1 MFQHYFNED
10 KILNNNI
17 NFNNFKPAEEDIGI
31 KYKKELTFNLMQS
44 ITKIKNKE
52 SEHQNINKELLINLS
67 LILNL
72 CQKKTIPIQFQK
84 TGNENKNYSYYIPLK
99 KISIDNK
106 IDNECIKEINKN
118 IINDI
123 QEIEIN
129 SQSDSKDI
137 YIDLSNNTNK
147 SIYSNNE
154 KLNDNEI
161 SFTQCPI
168 LSDDIENSKDYLNI
182 FEEISKN
189 DEDNNILDNDDDVL
203 NNEKKS
209 KSKEVTVINIFNS
222 FANNSINNNI
232 NVSNITISKNVNKKN
247 KILIFSY
254 LDEKVY
260 QNIINS
266 MDKVYVQL
274 MLYHYL
280 TIMNLIDVNEKYLIN
295 EKMKINLFHSQFKA
309 LLFQI
314 GINDISLYQSIIKNL
329 IYKNKIIT
337 FEEFILSFNLI
348 LSLPIERIRQKYHF
362 LYYLSKKSSEQI
374 YYTSKDIQNF
384 FKLITS
390 DKIYEKDFSEI
401 IINRLINRYNAIYQN
416 DVCVILKSHPSFFI
430 YSTKFGTK
438 LSKEIIFC

>member
-72 CQKKTIPIQFQK
+72 CQEKTIPIKLQK
-84 TGNENKNYSYYIPLK
+84 TGNENKDYSFYIPLK

-189 DEDNNILDNDDDVL
+189 DEDNYILENDDDIL

-209 KSKEVTVINIFNS
+209 KSKEVTVINVFNS
-222 FANNSINNNI
+222 LTNNSINNNI

-295 EKMKINLFHSQFKA
+295 DKMKINLFHSQFKA

-390 DKIYEKDFSEI
+390 DKIYEKNFSEI

-416 DVCVILKSHPSFFI
+416 DEKVNLPNKKYHIRKLNVVLDSFFDD
-430 YSTKFGTK
+430 YF
-438 LSKEIIFC
+438 

>member
-10 KILNNNI
+10 QILNNNI

-72 CQKKTIPIQFQK
+72 CQEKTIPIQFQK

-189 DEDNNILDNDDDVL
+189 DEDNYILENDDDIL

-209 KSKEVTVINIFNS
+209 KSKEVTVINVFNS
-222 FANNSINNNI
+222 LTNNSINNNI

-390 DKIYEKDFSEI
+390 DKIYEKNFSEI

-416 DVCVILKSHPSFFI
+416 DEKVNLPNKKYHIRKLNVVLDSFFDD
-430 YSTKFGTK
+430 YF
-438 LSKEIIFC
+438 

>member
-72 CQKKTIPIQFQK
+72 CQEKTIPIQFQK

-189 DEDNNILDNDDDVL
+189 DEDNNILENDDDIL

-209 KSKEVTVINIFNS
+209 KSKEVTVINVFNS
-222 FANNSINNNI
+222 LTNNSINNNI

-390 DKIYEKDFSEI
+390 DKIYEKNFSEI

-416 DVCVILKSHPSFFI
+416 DEKVNLPNKKYHIRKLNVVLDSFFDD
-430 YSTKFGTK
+430 YF
-438 LSKEIIFC
+438 

>member
-72 CQKKTIPIQFQK
+72 CQEKTIPIQFQK

-189 DEDNNILDNDDDVL
+189 DEDNYILDNDDDVL

-222 FANNSINNNI
+222 FTNNSINNNI

-390 DKIYEKDFSEI
+390 DKIYEKNFSEI

-416 DVCVILKSHPSFFI
+416 DEKVNLPNKKYHIRKLNVVLDSFFDD
-430 YSTKFGTK
+430 YF
-438 LSKEIIFC
+438 

>member
-72 CQKKTIPIQFQK
+72 CQEKTIPIQFQK

-189 DEDNNILDNDDDVL
+189 DEDNYILENDDDIL

-209 KSKEVTVINIFNS
+209 KSKEVTVINVFNS
-222 FANNSINNNI
+222 LTNNSINNNI

-390 DKIYEKDFSEI
+390 DKIYEKNFSEI

-416 DVCVILKSHPSFFI
+416 DEKVNLPNKKYHIRKLNVVLDSFFDD
-430 YSTKFGTK
+430 YF
-438 LSKEIIFC
+438 

>member
-72 CQKKTIPIQFQK
+72 CQEKTIPIQFQK

-189 DEDNNILDNDDDVL
+189 DEDNYILENDDDIL

-209 KSKEVTVINIFNS
+209 KSKEVTVINVFNS
-222 FANNSINNNI
+222 LTNNSINNNI

-309 LLFQI
+309 LLFRI

-390 DKIYEKDFSEI
+390 DKIYEKNFSEI

-416 DVCVILKSHPSFFI
+416 DEKVNLPNKKYHIRKLNVVLDSFFDD
-430 YSTKFGTK
+430 YF
-438 LSKEIIFC
+438 

>member
-72 CQKKTIPIQFQK
+72 CQEKTIPIQFQK

-189 DEDNNILDNDDDVL
+189 DEDNYILENDDDTL

-209 KSKEVTVINIFNS
+209 KSKEVTVINVFNS
-222 FANNSINNNI
+222 LTNNSINNNI

-390 DKIYEKDFSEI
+390 DKIYEKNFSEI
-401 IINRLINRYNAIYQN
+401 IINRVINRYNAIYQN
-416 DVCVILKSHPSFFI
+416 DEKVNLPNKKYHIRKLNVVLDSFFDD
-430 YSTKFGTK
+430 YF
-438 LSKEIIFC
+438 

>member
-17 NFNNFKPAEEDIGI
+17 NFNNFKPAEEDIGV

-72 CQKKTIPIQFQK
+72 CQEKTIPIQFQK

-189 DEDNNILDNDDDVL
+189 DEDNYILENDDDTL

-209 KSKEVTVINIFNS
+209 KSKEVTVINVFNS
-222 FANNSINNNI
+222 LTNNSINNNI

-390 DKIYEKDFSEI
+390 DKIYEKNFSEI

-416 DVCVILKSHPSFFI
+416 DEKVNLPNKKYHIRKLNVVLDSFFDD
-430 YSTKFGTK
+430 YF
-438 LSKEIIFC
+438 

>member
-17 NFNNFKPAEEDIGI
+17 NFNNFKPAEEDIGV

-72 CQKKTIPIQFQK
+72 CQEKTIPIQFQK

-189 DEDNNILDNDDDVL
+189 DEDNYILENDDDIL

-209 KSKEVTVINIFNS
+209 KSKEVTVINVFNS
-222 FANNSINNNI
+222 LTNNSINNNI

-390 DKIYEKDFSEI
+390 DKIYEKNFSEI
-401 IINRLINRYNAIYQN
+401 IINRVINRYNAIYQN
-416 DVCVILKSHPSFFI
+416 DEKVNLPNKKYHIRKLNVVLDSFFDD
-430 YSTKFGTK
+430 YF
-438 LSKEIIFC
+438 

>member
-72 CQKKTIPIQFQK
+72 CQEKTIPIQFQK

-189 DEDNNILDNDDDVL
+189 DEDNYILENDDDIL

-209 KSKEVTVINIFNS
+209 KSKEVTVINVFNS
-222 FANNSINNNI
+222 LTNNSINNNI
-232 NVSNITISKNVNKKN
+232 NVSNITISKNINKKN

-390 DKIYEKDFSEI
+390 DKIYEKNFSEI
-401 IINRLINRYNAIYQN
+401 IINRVINRYNAIYQN
-416 DVCVILKSHPSFFI
+416 DEKVNLPNKKYHIRKLNVVLDSFFDD
-430 YSTKFGTK
+430 YF
-438 LSKEIIFC
+438 

>member
-72 CQKKTIPIQFQK
+72 CQEKTIPIQFQK

-189 DEDNNILDNDDDVL
+189 DEDNNILDNDDDTL

-209 KSKEVTVINIFNS
+209 KSKEVTIINVFNS
-222 FANNSINNNI
+222 LTNNSINNNI

-390 DKIYEKDFSEI
+390 DKIYEKNFSEI
-401 IINRLINRYNAIYQN
+401 IINRVINRYNAIYQN
-416 DVCVILKSHPSFFI
+416 DEKVNLPNKKYHIRKLNVVLDSFFDD
-430 YSTKFGTK
+430 YF
-438 LSKEIIFC
+438 

>member
-17 NFNNFKPAEEDIGI
+17 NFNNFKPAEEDIGV

-72 CQKKTIPIQFQK
+72 CQEKTIPIQFQK

-189 DEDNNILDNDDDVL
+189 DEDNNILDNDDDTL

-209 KSKEVTVINIFNS
+209 KSKEVTVINVFNS
-222 FANNSINNNI
+222 LTNNSINNNI

-390 DKIYEKDFSEI
+390 DKIYEKNFSEI

-416 DVCVILKSHPSFFI
+416 DEKVNLPNKKYHIRKLNVVLDSFFDD
-430 YSTKFGTK
+430 YF
-438 LSKEIIFC
+438 

>member
-17 NFNNFKPAEEDIGI
+17 NFNNFKPAEEDIGV

-72 CQKKTIPIQFQK
+72 CQEKTIPIQFQK

-189 DEDNNILDNDDDVL
+189 DEDNNILDNDDDTL

-209 KSKEVTVINIFNS
+209 KSKEVTVINVFNS
-222 FANNSINNNI
+222 LTNNSINNNI

-390 DKIYEKDFSEI
+390 DKIYEKNFSEI
-401 IINRLINRYNAIYQN
+401 IINRVINRYNAIYQN
-416 DVCVILKSHPSFFI
+416 DEKVNLPNKKYHIRKLNVVLDSFFDD
-430 YSTKFGTK
+430 YF
-438 LSKEIIFC
+438 

>member
-72 CQKKTIPIQFQK
+72 CQEKTIPIQFQK

-189 DEDNNILDNDDDVL
+189 DEDNYILKNDDDIL

-209 KSKEVTVINIFNS
+209 KSKEVTVINVFNS
-222 FANNSINNNI
+222 LTNNSINNNI

-390 DKIYEKDFSEI
+390 DKIYEKNFSEI
-401 IINRLINRYNAIYQN
+401 IINRVINRYNAIYQN
-416 DVCVILKSHPSFFI
+416 DEKVNLPNKKYHIRKLNVVLDSFFDD
-430 YSTKFGTK
+430 YF
-438 LSKEIIFC
+438 

>member
-72 CQKKTIPIQFQK
+72 CQEKTIPIQFQK

-189 DEDNNILDNDDDVL
+189 DEDNNILDNDDDTL

-209 KSKEVTVINIFNS
+209 KSKEVTVINVFNS
-222 FANNSINNNI
+222 LTNNSINNNI

-390 DKIYEKDFSEI
+390 DKIYEKNFSEI

-416 DVCVILKSHPSFFI
+416 DEKVNLPNKKYHIRKLNVVLDSFFDD
-430 YSTKFGTK
+430 YF
-438 LSKEIIFC
+438 